1 MLADY
6 GNKVKKLD
14 ADLVKEK
21 EQQTALL
28 DQKLRDRKQKR
39 LREIEVDRKE
49 KETALNA
56 ETVKTTSKLNTEMKQ
71 IESLL
76 DPIKDEEDRM
86 EMILKQQKQESA
98 ISNNDAQT
106 PGRNA
111 EIQITLSDE
120 AKQAQE
126 QLEKTDDK
134 KEISQLLTKID
145 TENEIKRREIEQQKQ
160 LI

>member
-39 LREIEVDRKE
+39 LREIEVARKE

-86 EMILKQQKQESA
+86 AMIL
-98 ISNNDAQT
+98 
-106 PGRNA
+106 
-111 EIQITLSDE
+111 
-120 AKQAQE
+120 
-126 QLEKTDDK
+126 
-134 KEISQLLTKID
+134 
-145 TENEIKRREIEQQKQ
+145 
-160 LI
+160 